1 MNNTSIAL
9 NILQVNNKEKISHL
23 YKPRYNKTR
32 ENKLILLQLENK
44 HYTFVKNLHSLL
56 KSNKNDSNF
65 CINCLLPNLKE
76 HDC

>member
-23 YKPRYNKTR
+23 YKSRYNKTR

-44 HYTFVKNLHSLL
+44 HYTSVKNLHSLL

-65 CINCLLPNLKE
+65 CINCLQQNLKE